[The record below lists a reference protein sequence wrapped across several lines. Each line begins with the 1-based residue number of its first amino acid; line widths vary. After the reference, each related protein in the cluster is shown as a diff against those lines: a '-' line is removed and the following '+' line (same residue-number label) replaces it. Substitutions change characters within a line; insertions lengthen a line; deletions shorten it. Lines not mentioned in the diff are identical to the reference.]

1 MFHIKTLNKISN
13 VGISK
18 FDIEKY
24 TCGDNVE
31 NPQAIMVRS
40 ASMHEMEMPQSLLAI
55 ARAGAGVNNIPV
67 ADCTDKGIVVFNTP
81 VQTQTQLKSLLYA
94 VFFLQAVRLQRLL
107 TGAKQSR
114 MMKM

>member
-18 FDIEKY
+18 FDTEKY

-40 ASMHEMEMPQSLLAI
+40 ASMHEM
-55 ARAGAGVNNIPV
+55 
-67 ADCTDKGIVVFNTP
+67 
-81 VQTQTQLKSLLYA
+81 
-94 VFFLQAVRLQRLL
+94 
-107 TGAKQSR
+107 
-114 MMKM
+114 